1 MKKTNLTLAVIIAL
15 FLSIQPV
22 AGQNETPDEPI
33 YRLIRELDQMDEYA
47 SNDADESIVFKN
59 SNSVASIRRGNEQFE
74 IGIWYGFT
82 FSDENNQNGL
92 RRADLKYQINEGN
105 LAYAFYDDA
114 LALENKFLT
123 LIEKTAPVVGAGFKH
138 DWSKKFFSKAEIGN
152 RFMTSEDDQ
161 LILNLEN
168 VYFFSQS
175 FLAKLVTQYDVHQN
189 ENLFTAGGLLEYE
202 LVKDFRLEG
211 GFFHSQ
217 NLTLSNTYN
226 ERVLFTPK
234 LKINAFEII
243 GGAYYDSFHTPDMS
257 LGQFGGAY
265 GLLVFPVIPN
275 LQGKLFFNYDKG
287 FFNDDATIISL
298 GTNLKL

>member
-1 MKKTNLTLAVIIAL
+1 MKKTNLMLAVITAL
-15 FLSIQPV
+15 FFTVQPGLSQQEPS
-22 AGQNETPDEPI
+22 DEPL
-33 YRLIRELDQMDEYA
+33 YRLIRDLDDMNELA
-47 SNDADESIVFKN
+47 SHDPEKSAVFEN
-59 SNSVASIRRGNEQFE
+59 SDPNFFTRPETEQFE

-82 FSDENNQNGL
+82 ISNDNNQNGL

-138 DWSKKFFSKAEIGN
+138 DWSKKFFTKAEIGN
-152 RFMTSEDDQ
+152 RFLRTEDDQ

-189 ENLFTAGGLLEYE
+189 ENIFTAGGFLEYE
-202 LVKDFRLEG
+202 LLTDFRLEG
-211 GFFHSQ
+211 GFFHSE
-217 NLTLSNTYN
+217 NLTLDNTFN
-226 ERVLFTPK
+226 ERILITPK
-234 LKINAFEII
+234 LKIKAFEII
-243 GGAYYDSFHTPDMS
+243 GGAYYDSFHTPDLS

-265 GLLVFPVIPN
+265 GLFVFPIIPN
-275 LQGKLFFNYDKG
+275 LQGKVFFNYDKG
-287 FFNDDATIISL
+287 FFDDDATIVSL